1 MAPYNSKG
9 RTDARAL
16 TKTGQRTSVP
26 ARRRLGEGLVAGWAH
41 LLSAVVRTVRY
52 DGTLAQPS
60 PPFWDKRWP
69 RPRQLIL
76 IQLRLSRQSRRKPSA
91 DTAPPISAPWVFS
104 EPLRRP
110 VDAGSPLPA
119 PASGPSHEGQTAVL
133 ASKQTPSLDAPV
145 PASPS
150 PRPRPQAS
158 SARGL
163 FFIPALD
170 DGTGMA

>member
-91 DTAPPISAPWVFS
+91 DTAPHQRALGFLRTSS
-104 EPLRRP
+104 EAGRRRP
-110 VDAGSPLPA
+110 SPPCAGLRTLSRRANRSAGVQADPLLGR
-119 PASGPSHEGQTAVL
+119 ASSGKPFTPSA
-133 ASKQTPSLDAPV
+133 TPSLIGEGSFLYPGA
-145 PASPS
+145 
-150 PRPRPQAS
+150 
-158 SARGL
+158 
-163 FFIPALD
+163 
-170 DGTGMA
+170 